1 MTVFQFVDEHPSMS
15 QQAIVMHFKTQAEGA
30 LIFTQATLSQKLKP
44 QMRAE
49 LEARVLLRRQQ
60 GATNKRYITLLCSL
74 ADANSAAALAQWY
87 KW

>member
-1 MTVFQFVDEHPSMS
+1 MCVHLTTSNQ
-15 QQAIVMHFKTQAEGA
+15 A
-30 LIFTQATLSQKLKP
+30 LINPAPTKNVSRTNFSDTDSSKVP
-44 QMRAE
+44 QHVE
-49 LEARVLLRRQQ
+49 KTRRQQ